1 VIPTGGGAES
11 GAPDV
16 GNLPAGLPDNLAV
29 LWPSLTEDARQE
41 LLRLLDGQP

>member
-1 VIPTGGGAES
+1 M
-11 GAPDV
+11 
-16 GNLPAGLPDNLAV
+16 PAGLPDNLAV